1 MLMDEPFSDLD
12 PTTRK
17 NVRAEVLRILR
28 AHGTTAIIVTHDRE
42 DAFHVADR
50 IAEMDQ
56 GRIVRIA
63 EASVLRSGWS
73 AQPFTP

>member
-1 MLMDEPFSDLD
+1 MIQKLTDFY
-12 PTTRK
+12 RQ
-17 NVRAEVLRILR
+17 R
-28 AHGTTAIIVTHDRE
+28 IVTHDRE

-63 EASVLRSGWS
+63 EASVLRSEWS